1 MFKVFSFLLLILCLL
16 IGPVLAA
23 NHLIWDKDM
32 LCKCTN
38 NICGCASKD
47 DVVRCICKVDV
58 NTKSSVCLCVLDNLR
73 VMECYCDKEK
83 KCLCYLVVP

>member
-38 NICGCASKD
+38 NICGCASLFMCF
-47 DVVRCICKVDV
+47 R
-58 NTKSSVCLCVLDNLR
+58 
-73 VMECYCDKEK
+73 
-83 KCLCYLVVP
+83 